1 MTGYNNQM
9 ESKLKKFMTS
19 DQRAQLSDLPT
30 YHSNC
35 FAKFG
40 ISRPGKTA
48 KDLAMATVRAK
59 EKSNG

>member
-1 MTGYNNQM
+1 M

-19 DQRAQLSDLPT
+19 DQKAQLGDLPT

-40 ISRPGKTA
+40 ILRPGKTA
-48 KDLAMATVRAK
+48 KDLAMATIRAK

>member
-1 MTGYNNQM
+1 M

-19 DQRAQLSDLPT
+19 DQRAQLGDLPT

-48 KDLAMATVRAK
+48 KDLAMAAIRAK